1 MKKSLLLL
9 FLSLSLNV
17 YSLPKIINKG
27 NSNEKSIALTFD
39 DGPNSS
45 SMLSLLDLLKEYNIK
60 ATFFVIGQEVEPH
73 KKALKRAFDEGHEIA
88 NHSYT
93 HPNFAKLDEK
103 TLEFEL
109 EGTNNAVFKVIGK
122 KPKIY
127 RAPYGVFTRSLKTA
141 STLNLTPVMWN
152 LDTLDWSSKTT
163 SQSVIQHIKENVKK
177 NDIILMHTLAKSY
190 KSYEVLKILIP
201 YLIKEGYTFKTV
213 SQITNKDAYYS
224 NHETEKPLKN
234 LLEPSLELNHKIN
247 QNEKHLQET
256 INIDFTP
263 YDSIGSF
270 SQLEGD
276 III

>member
-9 FLSLSLNV
+9 FMSLSLNV
-17 YSLPKIINKG
+17 YSLPKIIAKG

-45 SMLSLLDLLKEYNIK
+45 SMFSLLDLLKEYNIK

-73 KKALKRAFDEGHEIA
+73 QKALKRAFDEGHEIA

-93 HPNFAKLDEK
+93 HSNFAKLDQK

-109 EGTNNAVFKVIGK
+109 DGTNNTIFKIIGK

-127 RAPYGVFTRSLKTA
+127 RAPYGIFSRSLKIA
-141 STLNLTPVMWN
+141 STFDLVPVMWS
-152 LDTLDWSSKTT
+152 LDTLDWNSKTT
-163 SQSVIQHIKENVKK
+163 SQSITEYIKANVKK
-177 NDIILMHTLAKSY
+177 NDIILMHTLSKNY
-190 KSYEVLKILIP
+190 KSYEALKTLIP

-213 SQITNKDAYYS
+213 SQITNKEPYYS
-224 NHETEKPLKN
+224 DPETEKPLKN
-234 LLEPSLELNHKIN
+234 LLESSPELNHKLN
-247 QNEKHLQET
+247 KNEKHLKEALE
-256 INIDFTP
+256 IDIKP

-270 SQLEGD
+270 SQL
-276 III
+276 